1 MSLKLLKLCSVAV
14 LVLLVF
20 AALGPAKWV
29 PRSGLGWRIDHFVG
43 YFAFTLMFCLAW
55 PRPLVIGGGLM
66 ALAVLL
72 EGLQAFTP
80 DRHADLHAALIS
92 AGGAMAAVLPA
103 HLLIQA
109 PRRLNGRTLL
119 MLQRFRPRWPFRINA
134 AAGLLT
140 ACQPVIAVRL
150 RARSSL
156 KGAIVF
162 RDARFVD
169 LIRRSSNP
177 TEDCRRH

>member
-1 MSLKLLKLCSVAV
+1 MTIKLMLKVCSVAV

-119 MLQRFRPRWPFRINA
+119 MLQRLSWRSSQLPA
-134 AAGLLT
+134 SL
-140 ACQPVIAVRL
+140 RL
-150 RARSSL
+150 RSRAPRSLATVRALSNSEIAPSTL
-156 KGAIVF
+156 
-162 RDARFVD
+162 
-169 LIRRSSNP
+169 RR
-177 TEDCRRH
+177 RV